1 MDPDTN
7 WANIQDPDTNST
19 SLDPQHC
26 LSSNQFIKKKMKKQQ
41 YALSRAVNG
50 PGFDP
55 RPQTSG
61 LEVRL

>member
-26 LSSNQFIKKKMKKQQ
+26 LSSNQFIIKKNKESTV

-50 PGFDP
+50 I
-55 RPQTSG
+55 
-61 LEVRL
+61 